1 MPRNRLEEEFQI
13 ALVEYLNLVKTANGF
28 MVFSSPNEALGK
40 AKTGAGIG
48 RMVRLKKMGLRH
60 GVSDLIFVKSGR
72 VFFLELKATKGIQSD
87 YQKEFELDCIKNL
100 APYAVA
106 YSFDEAISILTEWG
120 ILK

>member
-1 MPRNRLEEEFQI
+1 MSRNRLEEEFQI
-13 ALVEYLNLVKTANGF
+13 ALVDYLNLVKTANGF
-28 MVFSSPNEALGK
+28 MFFSSPNEALGK

-72 VFFLELKATKGIQSD
+72 VFFLELKAKKGIQSD
-87 YQKEFELDCIKNL
+87 YQKEFESDCFKIS
-100 APYAVA
+100 APYAIA
-106 YSFDEAISILTEWG
+106 YSFGDAIKILTDWG